1 MLKFVLITSIAGAA
15 MTGLSIGL
23 IAVLASMTPEAK
35 AENVQ
40 PDTAAAAPAC
50 ALQGWPYYEP
60 RCQLDLRAGSG
71 ETRIV
76 RVIAFREAASD
87 LPSKR

>member
-1 MLKFVLITSIAGAA
+1 MLKFILINSIAALIIAA
-15 MTGLSIGL
+15 LSL
-23 IAVLASMTPEAK
+23 ALVVLLGTMTPEAK
-35 AENVQ
+35 ADGVQ

-50 ALQGWPYYEP
+50 ALQGWPYYEA

-76 RVIAFREAASD
+76 RVIAPR
-87 LPSKR
+87 

>member
-1 MLKFVLITSIAGAA
+1 MLKFILINSIAALIIAA
-15 MTGLSIGL
+15 LSL
-23 IAVLASMTPEAK
+23 ALVVLLGSMTPEAK
-35 AENVQ
+35 AESVQ

-71 ETRIV
+71 ETRTV
-76 RVIAFREAASD
+76 RVIAPR
-87 LPSKR
+87 